1 MTNPDWGLLP
11 IFDTTWMAGHLVDDE
26 VLKLITMAP
35 PWAAPDGLTVR
46 SGAIPPFQ
54 TFLEEQRP
62 VVYRFLRASVGVER
76 ADDAF
81 QETFLAALR
90 AYPSLEDG
98 RNLRGWV
105 LTIATR
111 KAIDAGRAGRRRAL
125 TVADVAAVGDANGQV
140 GGEPEVFDAE
150 DPVWKAVSS
159 LPPRQRAAI
168 VHRYV
173 LDRSYAEVAAA
184 MASTEEAARANVHQG
199 LRKLKEVVRDEDE

>member
-1 MTNPDWGLLP
+1 MTTR
-11 IFDTTWMAGHLVDDE
+11 TT
-26 VLKLITMAP
+26 
-35 PWAAPDGLTVR
+35 
-46 SGAIPPFQ
+46 IPPFQ

-140 GGEPEVFDAE
+140 GGDPEVFDAE

>member
-1 MTNPDWGLLP
+1 MT
-11 IFDTTWMAGHLVDDE
+11 TRA
-26 VLKLITMAP
+26 
-35 PWAAPDGLTVR
+35 
-46 SGAIPPFQ
+46 AIPPFQ
-54 TFLEEQRP
+54 TFLEEHRSI
-62 VVYRFLRASVGVER
+62 VYRFLRASVGVEG

-90 AYPSLEDG
+90 AYPSLQDG

-125 TVADVAAVGDANGQV
+125 TVPDVAAVGDANGRV

-150 DPVWKAVSS
+150 DPVWKAVAS

>member
-1 MTNPDWGLLP
+1 MT
-11 IFDTTWMAGHLVDDE
+11 TRA
-26 VLKLITMAP
+26 
-35 PWAAPDGLTVR
+35 
-46 SGAIPPFQ
+46 AIPPFQ
-54 TFLEEQRP
+54 TFLEEHRSI
-62 VVYRFLRASVGVER
+62 VYRFLRASVGIER

-90 AYPSLEDG
+90 AYPSLEDA

-125 TVADVAAVGDANGQV
+125 LVPDVAAVGDANGRV
-140 GGEPEVFDAE
+140 GAEPEVFDAE
-150 DPVWKAVSS
+150 DPVWKAVAS

-184 MASTEEAARANVHQG
+184 MASTEETARANVHQG
-199 LRKLKEVVRDEDE
+199 LRKLKEVVRE

>member
-1 MTNPDWGLLP
+1 MT
-11 IFDTTWMAGHLVDDE
+11 TR
-26 VLKLITMAP
+26 
-35 PWAAPDGLTVR
+35 AAV
-46 SGAIPPFQ
+46 PPFQ
-54 TFLEEQRP
+54 TFLEEHRSI
-62 VVYRFLRASVGVER
+62 VYRFLRASVGVER

-90 AYPSLEDG
+90 AYPSLRDG

-111 KAIDAGRAGRRRAL
+111 KAIDAGRARQRRAIAL
-125 TVADVAAVGDANGQV
+125 PNVAAAADANGRL
-140 GGEPEVFDAE
+140 GGDPEVFDPE
-150 DPVWKAVSS
+150 DPVWRAVAS
-159 LPPRQRAAI
+159 LPPRQRAAV

-199 LRKLKEVVRDEDE
+199 LRKLKEVVRHEDE

>member
-1 MTNPDWGLLP
+1 MTPR
-11 IFDTTWMAGHLVDDE
+11 A
-26 VLKLITMAP
+26 
-35 PWAAPDGLTVR
+35 
-46 SGAIPPFQ
+46 AIPPFQ
-54 TFLEEQRP
+54 TFLEEHRSI
-62 VVYRFLRASVGVER
+62 VYRFLRASVGVER

>member
-1 MTNPDWGLLP
+1 MTTR
-11 IFDTTWMAGHLVDDE
+11 TT
-26 VLKLITMAP
+26 
-35 PWAAPDGLTVR
+35 
-46 SGAIPPFQ
+46 IPPFQ